1 MNEQL
6 LADLHQTFLLIYGC
20 CINML
25 LHVLQHAAR
34 LPSFPFSLS
43 LLMFYSKHQ
52 AIQKC
57 LIHITNMLRMPII
70 MWFRFQPLLLACCM
84 LQMVISPSISIDSF
98 AVFAMH
104 F

>member
-34 LPSFPFSLS
+34 LPSFLS
-43 LLMFYSKHQ
+43 LAADVLFKASSHSEMSHSHYKYAQNAHHYVVPIP
-52 AIQKC
+52 AIA
-57 LIHITNMLRMPII
+57 T
-70 MWFRFQPLLLACCM
+70 CM
-84 LQMVISPSISIDSF
+84 LH
-98 AVFAMH
+98 AANGH
-104 F
+104 FSEHIN